1 MLEYLVTCQL
11 SEPFLPG
18 RVRAQQCWWDRTPCP
33 STTQTLCALVGMGR
47 QRRTGACTQCI
58 IGMLRKGKKL
68 FNFYPQ
74 TANRFNIS
82 CLSARIWTHPPS
94 KPVDL
99 PLFWPC
105 KKIIDLFLNGSSPSP
120 EEEILVTLRVLRR
133 NNQKEK
139 KKKLLKAIKKATF
152 KYETGMRKKS

>member
-1 MLEYLVTCQL
+1 MHTVYYRYLW
-11 SEPFLPG
+11 E
-18 RVRAQQCWWDRTPCP
+18 
-33 STTQTLCALVGMGR
+33 
-47 QRRTGACTQCI
+47 
-58 IGMLRKGKKL
+58 GKKL
-68 FNFYPQ
+68 FNLYPR

-82 CLSARIWTHPPS
+82 CLSAHIWTHPPS

-133 NNQKEK
+133 NNQKERK
-139 KKKLLKAIKKATF
+139 KKSYLKL
-152 KYETGMRKKS
+152 

>member
-1 MLEYLVTCQL
+1 MSVTDLL
-11 SEPFLPG
+11 SYSKKRSWPAS
-18 RVRAQQCWWDRTPCP
+18 VRK
-33 STTQTLCALVGMGR
+33 V
-47 QRRTGACTQCI
+47 
-58 IGMLRKGKKL
+58 
-68 FNFYPQ
+68 
-74 TANRFNIS
+74 IS
-82 CLSARIWTHPPS
+82 
-94 KPVDL
+94 
-99 PLFWPC
+99 

>member
-1 MLEYLVTCQL
+1 MDTQL
-11 SEPFLPG
+11 CICAQELRDMPASRTLPA
-18 RVRAQQCWWDRTPCP
+18 RQDRAQQCWWHRTPQP
-33 STTQTLCALVGMGR
+33 STTQTSV
-47 QRRTGACTQCI
+47 CTCGQGKAEENGHMHTVCYRY
-58 IGMLRKGKKL
+58 LREGKKL
-68 FNFYPQ
+68 FNLYPR

-82 CLSARIWTHPPS
+82 CLSAHIWTHPPS

-133 NNQKEK
+133 NNQKERK
-139 KKKLLKAIKKATF
+139 KKSYLKL
-152 KYETGMRKKS
+152 